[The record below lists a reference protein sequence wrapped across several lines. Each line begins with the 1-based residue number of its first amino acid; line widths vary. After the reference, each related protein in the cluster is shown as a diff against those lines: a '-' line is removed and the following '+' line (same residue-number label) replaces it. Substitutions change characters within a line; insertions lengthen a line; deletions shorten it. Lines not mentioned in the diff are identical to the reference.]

1 MMTQP
6 STKRTLA
13 KALDAPQF
21 SANRLRKIVR
31 LFAQMIVRLSPKEG
45 VRMTRKISEMKLRYL
60 GIIRKV
66 NYKG

>member
-1 MMTQP
+1 M
-6 STKRTLA
+6 A